1 MIPGGLCLAL
11 LLLWVLAPPAA
22 GPGKAGSAP
31 GAGRRV
37 PRAPSGP
44 LEMAGLVEQLS
55 TVLGTGAGIRQA
67 WAAMARVLPEG
78 ELHELA
84 RAAASGADP
93 RRAAGPRLR
102 ESEMVSSL
110 GAALAVCERT
120 GAPTAR
126 MLQHLAGALRD
137 LHDAAQAR
145 RSAFAGPRS
154 TARILLV
161 LPLAGLGLGALLGGD
176 PLRLLATTTAG
187 QLLTLVGLALT
198 VLGAWWMRRLLRRA
212 DPPRRHRVDPS
223 VMLELIAG
231 ALESG
236 MPLARAV
243 AAVGTSLTPGS
254 EADALRRLAVALEA
268 GLPAPLA
275 TRDLP
280 SELEALRGSAVLAEA
295 TGADLARVLRSAA
308 RDARRARARDAEV
321 LAAQLAVRLVLP
333 TGLAL
338 LPAFLALG
346 IIPTVM
352 SLLGG
357 TIALGG
363 GAG

>member
-1 MIPGGLCLAL
+1 MIPVALCLLL
-11 LLLWVLAPPAA
+11 LLLWVLSPPEATVPA
-22 GPGKAGSAP
+22 RRS
-31 GAGRRV
+31 GRR
-37 PRAPSGP
+37 PARAPAGP

-55 TVLGTGAGIRQA
+55 TVLSTGAGIRQA
-67 WAAMARVLPEG
+67 WAAMSRVLPEG
-78 ELHELA
+78 DLRDLA
-84 RAAASGADP
+84 RSAAAGADP
-93 RRAAGPRLR
+93 RRAAVARLR
-102 ESEMVSSL
+102 DSEMVSSL
-110 GAALAVCERT
+110 GVALAVCERT
-120 GAPTAR
+120 GAPTAG
-126 MLQHLAGALRD
+126 MLHHLAEALRD

-161 LPLAGLGLGALLGGD
+161 LPLAGLGLGVLLGGD
-176 PLRLLATTTAG
+176 PLRLLVSSAAG
-187 QLLTLVGLALT
+187 RLLGIAGLALT
-198 VLGAWWMRRLLRRA
+198 ALGWWWMHRLLTRA
-212 DPPRRHRVDPS
+212 DPPRRRRVDPS
-223 VMLELIAG
+223 VMLELVSG

-236 MPLARAV
+236 LPLARAV
-243 AAVGTSLTPGS
+243 GAVGESLAPGA
-254 EADALRRLAVALEA
+254 EATALRRLAAALEA

-275 TRDLP
+275 SEHLP
-280 SELEALRGSAVLAEA
+280 VELASLGSSAVLAET

-357 TIALGG
+357 AVTLGG